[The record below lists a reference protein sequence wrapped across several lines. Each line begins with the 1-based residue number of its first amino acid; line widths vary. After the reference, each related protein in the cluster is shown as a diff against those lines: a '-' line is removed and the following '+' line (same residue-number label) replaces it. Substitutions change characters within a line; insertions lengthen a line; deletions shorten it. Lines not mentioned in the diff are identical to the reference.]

1 MITKTIPVQ
10 WPIQTGGD
18 GLWSTRST
26 IVEVTGLTIKWE
38 GSNMVEISA
47 SFDPNT
53 WDVERD
59 GLIYTD
65 KMFLEGIRRKIS
77 DLCGNNTT
85 MDYTE
90 QGMQGDD
97 YISLESNDRYA
108 FMCLLDPKPEEIVAE
123 SEAYDQKFLNKE
135 TYDMTDIEQELIG
148 MCEAADRAIGG
159 GM

>member
-1 MITKTIPVQ
+1 MITKDIPVQ

-18 GLWSTRST
+18 GLWSSRST

-38 GSNMVEISA
+38 GGIVEINA

-65 KMFLEGIRRKIS
+65 EMFLEGLRRKIS

-85 MDYTE
+85 IDYTE
-90 QGMQGDD
+90 EGMQGDD
-97 YISLESNDRYA
+97 YVSLESEDRYA

-123 SEAYDQKFLNKE
+123 SEAYDQKFLD
-135 TYDMTDIEQELIG
+135 DMVNENYKLDSEV
-148 MCEAADRAIGG
+148 
-159 GM
+159 